1 MIVSLEYKKDLTKLL
16 NEFKDTKRLYL
27 YVEKKYMFNY
37 LQSKYEQFKNIEDLS
52 IELTF
57 ELSDSQAKLIKMPNI
72 FYMSNLKNLKISGY
86 LCELPTNICLLK
98 NLEVLNLSYNNL
110 VFLPDS
116 IIRLKKLKTLK
127 INYNKLI
134 ELPKGI
140 FKMPN
145 LEKID
150 LAYNRLKDLSGIFY
164 IDYIPKL
171 RKLNISGNNFEKL
184 PMALFDFTNLVKLN
198 LNHNKIRFISDSI
211 YQLIDLKTL
220 YVCDNKIHLI
230 GDGLF
235 GLTNLERLDLSLN
248 CITHIPHNIHNL
260 IKLKYLNFNSNYI
273 TYLND
278 NLYNLTNL
286 EELDLGHNKF
296 DSITNDIIKLQNLNE
311 INLSFNENLEYI
323 SPNIINVRNAI
334 NINIYNTPSLDLD
347 YRIENY
353 LRGDNI
359 TIYNDNENVHTT
371 SMRKNVDKSI
381 INLLKDEYM
390 ISKEQLQFEINGT
403 GLFTEEDL
411 GLLNY
416 DINNINVYMYID
428 EEITI
433 NYYTLLTKIW
443 GRIINSDE
451 EFKLELLKRFKE
463 EITDGLKLCF
473 VGKIS
478 RAVNILCGFFEDINI
493 NISDNEQIGNIIS
506 CHLKGRELNAELKEE
521 LLKILTDMNFS
532 NELINTFLGVQS
544 N

>member
-1 MIVSLEYKKDLTKLL
+1 VA
-16 NEFKDTKRLYL
+16 
-27 YVEKKYMFNY
+27 VV
-37 LQSKYEQFKNIEDLS
+37 
-52 IELTF
+52 
-57 ELSDSQAKLIKMPNI
+57 
-72 FYMSNLKNLKISGY
+72 G
-86 LCELPTNICLLK
+86 
-98 NLEVLNLSYNNL
+98 
-110 VFLPDS
+110 
-116 IIRLKKLKTLK
+116 
-127 INYNKLI
+127 
-134 ELPKGI
+134 
-140 FKMPN
+140 
-145 LEKID
+145 
-150 LAYNRLKDLSGIFY
+150 
-164 IDYIPKL
+164 
-171 RKLNISGNNFEKL
+171 KLNISGNNFDKL

-198 LNHNKIRFISDSI
+198 LNHNKIRYISDSI
-211 YQLIDLKTL
+211 YQLIELKTL

-273 TYLND
+273 TYIND

-353 LRGDNI
+353 LRGNNI
-359 TIYNDNENVHTT
+359 NIYNDNENVHTT

-390 ISKEQLQFEINGT
+390 ISKEQLQLEINDT
-403 GLFTEEDL
+403 RLFIEDDL
-411 GLLNY
+411 GVLNY
-416 DINNINVYMYID
+416 DINNINEYMYIN

-443 GRIINSDE
+443 GRITNSE
-451 EFKLELLKRFKE
+451 EEIKLELLKRFKE
-463 EITDGLKLCF
+463 EITDGLQLCF

-478 RAVNILCGFFEDINI
+478 RAVNILCGFFF
-493 NISDNEQIGNIIS
+493 G
-506 CHLKGRELNAELKEE
+506 A
-521 LLKILTDMNFS
+521 
-532 NELINTFLGVQS
+532 
-544 N
+544 